1 MSRRKNTAA
10 RVPFSVKVIRPFSDA
25 SGVDCLIDVL
35 GFRFSANVLGDERV
49 QILPGQSGSVAAS
62 RRAYKQACA
71 DFAAALAATVD
82 ATWREAN
89 RAMYA
94 E

>member
-10 RVPFSVKVIRPFSDA
+10 RVPFSVKVIRPFVDG
-25 SGVDCLIDVL
+25 SGIDCLIDVL

-49 QILPGQSGSVAAS
+49 QILAGQSGSVAAS

-71 DFAAALAATVD
+71 DFTAALAVTVD
-82 ATWREAN
+82 AAWRDLN